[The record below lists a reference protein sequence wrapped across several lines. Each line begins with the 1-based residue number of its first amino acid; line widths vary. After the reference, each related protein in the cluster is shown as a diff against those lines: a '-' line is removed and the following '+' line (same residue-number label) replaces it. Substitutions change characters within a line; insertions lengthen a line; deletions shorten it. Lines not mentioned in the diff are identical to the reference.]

1 MATPGRPAR
10 TVPAA
15 KVPDDTALAW
25 ELVAAARPHMARAEA
40 DQVHIAI
47 GIGET
52 FAAID
57 VLITAIARDRIA
69 IGEDLLATVGT
80 WLGCYLGQDAEPRLR
95 QLLADVARAS
105 ADAVALPGTRV
116 EPWAAAGADS

>member
-1 MATPGRPAR
+1 
-10 TVPAA
+10 
-15 KVPDDTALAW
+15 
-25 ELVAAARPHMARAEA
+25 MARAEA
-40 DQVHIAI
+40 DHVHIAI
-47 GIGET
+47 GVGET

-80 WLGCYLGQDAEPRLR
+80 WLGCYRGQDAEPRLR

-105 ADAVALPGTRV
+105 DAVSTPEGRV
-116 EPWAAAGADS
+116 EPWAAAGADA

>member
-1 MATPGRPAR
+1 MATPGRPTR
-10 TVPAA
+10 TAAVA

-40 DQVHIAI
+40 DDVHIAI

-95 QLLADVARAS
+95 LLLADVARAS
-105 ADAVALPGTRV
+105 TDAMSAPEGRA
-116 EPWAAAGADS
+116 EPWAAAGAEA